1 MGYLEYPAY
10 VEVGRRSR
18 SYSLYIYVCDFKKF
32 WHLEYDYLEYP
43 GYVKVDNGPD
53 NIFYLG
59 YLEVKWIFRSAN
71 HTPHVVSSLFLPA
84 AIHPFLMYIWTSHF
98 FYRSY
103 SFFDLY
109 YQYMLQRF
117 KLTNTISYVRPLKC
131 AMLLFHW
138 N

>member
-10 VEVGRRSR
+10 VEVGHRSR
-18 SYSLYIYVCDFKKF
+18 SYSLSIYVCDFKKF

-43 GYVKVDNGPD
+43 GYVKVVNGPD

-98 FYRSY
+98 FIDHIHFSTYIINIC
-103 SFFDLY
+103 FKDLN
-109 YQYMLQRF
+109 L
-117 KLTNTISYVRPLKC
+117 LTP
-131 AMLLFHW
+131 FHMYDP
-138 N
+138 